1 MFGAWVGG
9 KILGMWEVMSGL
21 HAVTDLGA
29 GESNLW
35 DTGYG
40 LRMVANLIS
49 INIYDSILT
58 VPTSP
63 FLIYRPSTTNVE
75 LISPGQLG

>member
-40 LRMVANLIS
+40 
-49 INIYDSILT
+49 
-58 VPTSP
+58 
-63 FLIYRPSTTNVE
+63 
-75 LISPGQLG
+75 